1 MIKSF
6 VYCIKTHLITK
17 GEMSLFL
24 FVSKC
29 TYFHF
34 ETGRLGCWSIL
45 ADICR
50 GIISISLSQQHQSK
64 WTQYSL
70 LCKCIDS
77 SIIQRKKTSAVL
89 ITKSKSSNVKWPP
102 HHHHFEKCTYQKY
115 CLIIGPVLWW
125 YSAVYFFPLMRLCCQ
140 RFIVRSQCVN
150 KQCVV
155 D

>member
-1 MIKSF
+1 M
-6 VYCIKTHLITK
+6 ITK

-45 ADICR
+45 VDICR

-64 WTQYSL
+64 WTQCSL

-77 SIIQRKKTSAVL
+77 SIIQRKKNLLFWLRKVNL
-89 ITKSKSSNVKWPP
+89 QMWNDPP
-102 HHHHFEKCTYQKY
+102 HHHHHHHFEKCTYQKY

-125 YSAVYFFPLMRLCCQ
+125 YSAVYFFLLMRLCCQ

>member
-1 MIKSF
+1 M
-6 VYCIKTHLITK
+6 ITK

-45 ADICR
+45 VDICR

-64 WTQYSL
+64 WTQCSL
-70 LCKCIDS
+70 LCKRIDS
-77 SIIQRKKTSAVL
+77 SIIQRKKNLLFWLRKVNL
-89 ITKSKSSNVKWPP
+89 QMWNDPP
-102 HHHHFEKCTYQKY
+102 HFEKCTYQKY

-125 YSAVYFFPLMRLCCQ
+125 YSAVYFFLLMRLCCQ
-140 RFIVRSQCVN
+140 RFDVRSQCVN

>member
-1 MIKSF
+1 M
-6 VYCIKTHLITK
+6 ITK

-45 ADICR
+45 VDICR

-64 WTQYSL
+64 WTQCSL

-77 SIIQRKKTSAVL
+77 SIIQRKKNLLFWLRKVNLQMWNDT
-89 ITKSKSSNVKWPP
+89 PP
-102 HHHHFEKCTYQKY
+102 HHHHHFEKCTYQKY

-125 YSAVYFFPLMRLCCQ
+125 YSAVYFFLLMRLCCQ

-150 KQCVV
+150 RQCVV